1 MHRIP
6 RDRPR
11 DPESHHRV
19 SYEFHSPR
27 DWPEALALLAAHG
40 EDALVLAGGTAFA
53 LLLRQGLIRPAHVV
67 SLRRIVDAARIKADA
82 HGGLSIGATATHT
95 ALVRSDAVRGS
106 WPELADA
113 VAKVATI
120 RVRNQATLGGSVA
133 HADPASDAPVMLAA
147 LDAQAVVLGGGG
159 ARRRIPVDEL
169 LVDTFTTTLGPAD
182 VIHSLEVR
190 ARRPATRAV
199 YLKYTPRSVDDY
211 ATVSVGAQ
219 AEVVDGV
226 LRDLRIFLGGVGP
239 KPMRASSVEKA
250 LGSGRVDARAI
261 EEAAPL
267 VRDDIDPIDDLRG
280 SAAYKREMAR
290 VWTARALRALADL

>member
-1 MHRIP
+1 MTGYQYH
-6 RDRPR
+6 
-11 DPESHHRV
+11 E
-19 SYEFHSPR
+19 PR
-27 DWPEALALLAAHG
+27 DWPEALALLAQRG
-40 EDALVLAGGTAFA
+40 EEALVVAGGTAFT
-53 LLLRQGLIRPAHVV
+53 LLLRQGLIRPSHVV
-67 SLRRIVDAARIKADA
+67 SLRRVKDASRIKADP

-95 ALVRSDAVRGS
+95 AVVRSDAVRGS
-106 WPELADA
+106 WAELADA

-147 LDAQAVVLGGGG
+147 LDAQAVVIGGGG

-199 YLKYTPRSVDDY
+199 YLKYTLRSVDDY

-219 AEVVDGV
+219 ADVVDGA

-250 LGSGRVDARAI
+250 LGTGRVDARAVDD
-261 EEAAPL
+261 AAAL
-267 VRDDIDPIDDLRG
+267 VRDDIDPIDDVRG

-290 VWTARALRALADL
+290 VWTARAVRALAGL